1 MARLNLV
8 FDIRDGHVVN
18 TIITD
23 NDTKCGVALADLN
36 GNAKQFYHDTVR
48 TIIGKDILQYIKEML
63 MSKKQSNKYNGV
75 IPMNT
80 YEIVVN
86 HKIIE
91 TIEQQGRSD
100 NALIYILMDR
110 VYQLTKATKS
120 LVEVY
125 NRTRGCMYYV

>member
-1 MARLNLV
+1 M
-8 FDIRDGHVVN
+8 D
-18 TIITD
+18 
-23 NDTKCGVALADLN
+23 
-36 GNAKQFYHDTVR
+36 
-48 TIIGKDILQYIKEML
+48 
-63 MSKKQSNKYNGV
+63 
-75 IPMNT
+75 T

-100 NALIYILMDR
+100 NAMIYILMDR